1 MRLLDKK
8 SFFILSGF
16 VRYPEKPKSQ
26 RYEWIKNHLIFDDD
40 YMDEYQHT
48 FNNTTLMINAIP
60 KNTTIIIWVGEN
72 SHEQTGLRYVLYL
85 LKDKNHDI
93 FLMDPTNQYKRQFD
107 ILDSDC
113 YPLHTGEI
121 ISEKLRLIYE
131 KSRKIPPSKSR
142 AT

>member
-1 MRLLDKK
+1 
-8 SFFILSGF
+8 
-16 VRYPEKPKSQ
+16 
-26 RYEWIKNHLIFDDD
+26 
-40 YMDEYQHT
+40 
-48 FNNTTLMINAIP
+48 MINAIP